1 MRIDYE
7 VIRERKREEG
17 SRRGEKENDRGK
29 VYKER

>member
-17 SRRGEKENDRGK
+17 NRRGEKENDRGK